1 MTQPLFEK
9 QPPESGHGV
18 EDEFGFIPAFRN
30 VATGVCYPRLC
41 EAVEKAGAVTVD
53 FAALNVFFRL
63 GMFLNAK
70 TPFREIRRCNPEPV
84 FVPPA
89 AISREAALEAY
100 IELFRQAVR
109 RRAAANS
116 TVALSGGC
124 DSRHILLELH
134 SQKRLP
140 GCAVTVAIPGRPS
153 EVCIAQELAART
165 GVKHRIHR
173 PRPSRA
179 VEDEAWKNKACDFMS
194 LQHGWFAG
202 VARERD
208 EGPWWD
214 GIGGDVLSAGLFLGE
229 WNLKLFQ
236 ENRLDELA
244 ERLTGKDPVPYFRDQ
259 ALFPRIDA
267 LAEVRAELAK
277 HRGAPNP
284 VGSFYF
290 WNRTRVCIAA
300 VPYGLLATRR
310 QKTLAPYLDRDLWK
324 FLASL
329 PAALLVDHQF
339 HRDTVKR
346 AYPEFAGIPF
356 FEEKV
361 KPAGRIQRIKAARL
375 VQYLVFS
382 RAPDWKRILTALR
395 AARAFFDAGDSHG
408 LDWLLAAAVYCTQIE
423 RLAARP
429 AQALPVT
436 GL

>member
-1 MTQPLFEK
+1 
-9 QPPESGHGV
+9 V
-18 EDEFGFIPAFRN
+18 EAEFGFIPAFRN
-30 VATGVCYPRLC
+30 VETGARYPRLC
-41 EAVEKAGAVTVD
+41 EAVQNAGAVTLD
-53 FAALNVFFRL
+53 FPALNVFFRL

-89 AISREAALEAY
+89 MIAREAAMEAY
-100 IELFRQAVR
+100 IDLFRQAVR
-109 RRAAANS
+109 RRAVPNS

-140 GCAVTVAIPGRPS
+140 GYAVTVAIPGRPS

-165 GVKHRIHR
+165 GVRHEIHH
-173 PRPSRA
+173 PQPSRA
-179 VEDEAWKNKACDFMS
+179 VEDEVWKNRACDFMS

-202 VARERD
+202 VGKERD
-208 EGPWWD
+208 GAPWWD

-244 ERLTGKDPVPYFRDQ
+244 ERLIAEDAVPYFRDQ

-267 LAEVRAELAK
+267 LAEVRDELAK
-277 HRGAPNP
+277 HREAPNP

-300 VPYGLLATRR
+300 VPYGLLATRH
-310 QKTLAPYLDRDLWK
+310 QNTLAPYLDRDLWK

-329 PAALLVDHQF
+329 PAPLLVDHQF

-361 KPAGRIQRIKAARL
+361 KPARRIQRIKAACL

-382 RAPDWKRILTALR
+382 RAPDLKRILTALR

-408 LDWLLAAAVYCTQIE
+408 LDSLLAAAVYCTQIE
-423 RLAARP
+423 RLAIRP
-429 AQALPVT
+429 A
-436 GL
+436 